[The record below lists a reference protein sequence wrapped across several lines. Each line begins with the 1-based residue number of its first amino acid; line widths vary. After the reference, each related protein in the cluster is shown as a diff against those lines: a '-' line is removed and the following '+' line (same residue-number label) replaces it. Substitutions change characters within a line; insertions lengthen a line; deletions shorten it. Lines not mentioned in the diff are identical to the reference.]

1 MDVEPLRLIA
11 GETAGDALKRLADRV
26 QMVQSFAQAEVG
38 EVVGAELVAQK
49 RRELFILLEEGV
61 LEVGAEDMMAMLDL
75 IDDGGELAA
84 HPAVKA
90 GSEDRGNL
98 VGGESPQ
105 AQFAAALEQ
114 FVDGKVALEDEVAAI
129 FDLGDGIEARQV
141 ELLTLLGGELRSQE
155 EGPVVELFA
164 DDFRAQSVGGSLQ
177 RSDIVD
183 RKEGIVVLA
192 EADLR
197 AVEFLLD
204 EAVAIEIVSRL
215 EGEERGHTH
224 HHGAKSFI
232 ADVEIVVGEAAAL
245 ADEDAVMRVLGGIF
259 RHADAEGRPLLHA
272 LEDEIDAVGVLVHHS
287 A

>member
-129 FDLGDGIEARQV
+129 FDLGDGIEARQ
-141 ELLTLLGGELRSQE
+141 GNKS
-155 EGPVVELFA
+155 F
-164 DDFRAQSVGGSLQ
+164 
-177 RSDIVD
+177 
-183 RKEGIVVLA
+183 
-192 EADLR
+192 
-197 AVEFLLD
+197 
-204 EAVAIEIVSRL
+204 
-215 EGEERGHTH
+215 GHTH

-245 ADEDAVMRVLGGIF
+245 AGEDAVMRVLGAIF
-259 RHADAEGRPLLHA
+259 WAR
-272 LEDEIDAVGVLVHHS
+272 
-287 A
+287 